1 MIKHLNPQRN
11 AVYNPFHSMTHR
23 SFKLF
28 LSYSY
33 VRYTIYIYLQFLPR
47 QWRREGNLKKRE
59 GNLKKREEERRRE
72 KREEERRRE
81 ENLKRRESE
90 EKRI

>member
-23 SFKLF
+23 SFKLL

-59 GNLKKREEERRRE
+59 EERRREERREKKREEERRRE
-72 KREEERRRE
+72 ERREKREE
-81 ENLKRRESE
+81 KRR
-90 EKRI
+90 KRMD